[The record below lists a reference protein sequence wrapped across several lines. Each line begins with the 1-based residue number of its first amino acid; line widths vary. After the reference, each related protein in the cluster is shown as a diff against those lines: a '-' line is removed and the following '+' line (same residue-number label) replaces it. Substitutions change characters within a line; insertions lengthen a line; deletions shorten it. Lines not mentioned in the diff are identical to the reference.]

1 MHPLK
6 GTGEEPRR
14 FDMIIQFQQLGAD
27 ESDLNSH
34 LPQPNLPLRG
44 FNAFV

>member
-6 GTGEEPRR
+6 GTGEEPRG
-14 FDMIIQFQQLGAD
+14 FDMTIQVQQLGAD
-27 ESDLNSH
+27 ERDLNSH
-34 LPQPNLPLRG
+34 LPQPNLPLRV